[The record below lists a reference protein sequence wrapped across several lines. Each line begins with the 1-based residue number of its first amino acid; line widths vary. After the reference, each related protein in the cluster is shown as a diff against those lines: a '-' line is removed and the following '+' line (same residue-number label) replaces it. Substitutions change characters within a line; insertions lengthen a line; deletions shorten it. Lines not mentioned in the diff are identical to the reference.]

1 MHEQTAETQISPDID
16 TVWSEYLL
24 SAWTNVQADLIL
36 FVLQAILFVW
46 ILKNLL
52 IFIEMIIEMI
62 KLWR

>member
-1 MHEQTAETQISPDID
+1 MHEQTAETQISLDTD

-24 SAWTNVQADLIL
+24 SAWTNVQADLSL

-46 ILKNLL
+46 ILKYLL